1 MVKISHSDAE
11 ILQIV
16 ILDLKE
22 VIRNKHKLAPEQLE
36 KVQISIEELEI
47 LLRDWAP
54 VLKHFRFG
62 NKYQRNLE

>member
-1 MVKISHSDAE
+1 MSHSDAE

-36 KVQISIEELEI
+36 KVQMSIEELEI
-47 LLRDWAP
+47 LLRDWGP
-54 VLKHFRFG
+54 VLRLFRFG
-62 NKYQRNLE
+62 NKYLRNIG